1 MPLDLPKRSSL
12 ALQVAESI
20 RAGITQQEWQ
30 DILPSERVLAGLFK
44 VSRPTISEAT
54 RLLAKQ
60 GVLTVRQGCRTRIA
74 SSDGRSA
81 PAPAPRVVFVT
92 PEPLVLLPST
102 SSDSLGEVRAHLAAQ
117 GLETEVC
124 VCHGRQVPAELRQL
138 GGVRGRP
145 GAVYYVLIGVRREIQ
160 QWFETNALPTLV
172 LGSCHAAVRLP
183 SFDVD
188 YQAVCRHAFAT
199 LVSKGHRDIALVLP
213 DTRAAGEV
221 ASERGFQEAALRTP
235 DARAVVVRHDG
246 TTADLAAR
254 LDAQFNSSRPPTAIV
269 VAKPLHVLAAAF
281 YLLRRGIAVPGRV
294 SLIARDHD
302 KIFTRL
308 SPSIAHYRVTE
319 QTFTHR
325 LTRLMLRMVSH
336 GGLATESHLIF
347 PRFVAGETLR
357 SRTRPATT

>member
-12 ALQVAESI
+12 VLQVAASI
-20 RAGITQQEWQ
+20 RSGIAQHEWQ
-30 DILPSERVLAGLFK
+30 NILPSERALAELFK

-54 RLLAKQ
+54 RLLSKQ
-60 GVLTVRQGCRTRIA
+60 GVLTVRHGCRTRIA
-74 SSDGRSA
+74 NSDRRGATR
-81 PAPAPRVVFVT
+81 PAPRVVFVT

-102 SSDSLGEVRAHLAAQ
+102 SRDTLGEVLAHLSAQ
-117 GLETEVC
+117 GLGTEVC
-124 VCHGRQVPAELRQL
+124 ICRGRQAAAELRKRE
-138 GGVRGRP
+138 GVRGRA
-145 GAVYYVLIGVRREIQ
+145 GAFFYVLIGVRREVQ
-160 QWFETNALPTLV
+160 KWFEANALPTLV

-188 YQAVCRHAFAT
+188 YQAVCRHAFST
-199 LVSKGHRDIALVLP
+199 LVGKGHRNIALVLP

-221 ASERGFQEAALRTP
+221 ASERGFHEAALRYP
-235 DARAVVVRHDG
+235 DAQAVVVRHDG
-246 TTADLAAR
+246 TTENLATR

-308 SPSIAHYRVTE
+308 SPSIAHYRVVE

-336 GGLATESHLIF
+336 GGLAKESHLIF

-357 SRTRPATT
+357 SRTRPTAT